1 MFDFDVAADVS
12 TNAKSSP
19 LGGFCGGEALEF
31 GCSDFFD
38 DGLSKKPPPLNSEG
52 EDI

>member
-12 TNAKSSP
+12 TNVKSSP
-19 LGGFCGGEALEF
+19 LEGFCGGALEF

-38 DGLSKKPPPLNSEG
+38 DRLSKKPPPLNGGG
-52 EDI
+52 EDT